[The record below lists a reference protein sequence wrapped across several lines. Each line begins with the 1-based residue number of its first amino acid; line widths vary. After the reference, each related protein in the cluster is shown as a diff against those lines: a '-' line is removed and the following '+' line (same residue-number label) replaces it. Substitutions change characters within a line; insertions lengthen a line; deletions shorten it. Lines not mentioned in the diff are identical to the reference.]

1 MFTLVFD
8 IFIMC
13 FVLSLEKEEGYSRSL
28 FPSTV
33 AAAAAGVTV
42 AVVVAVAVVG
52 CCWGGGGGGRE
63 EEVSLGVII
72 TNTEIKFHIL
82 LFTLH

>member
-13 FVLSLEKEEGYSRSL
+13 FVLSLEEEEGYSRSL

-33 AAAAAGVTV
+33 AAAAAGVAV
-42 AVVVAVAVVG
+42 AVVVAVAWLAAAGVVVVEA
-52 CCWGGGGGGRE
+52 GRKRFLW
-63 EEVSLGVII
+63 V
-72 TNTEIKFHIL
+72 L
-82 LFTLH
+82 L